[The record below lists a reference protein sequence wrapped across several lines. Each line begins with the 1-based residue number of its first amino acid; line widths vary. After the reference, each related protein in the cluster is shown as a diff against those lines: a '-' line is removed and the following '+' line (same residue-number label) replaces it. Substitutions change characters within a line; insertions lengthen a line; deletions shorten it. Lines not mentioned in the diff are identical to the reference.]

1 MRKTGGDCAFL
12 NLIMIKASEAVYG
25 NNTHDINQTLE
36 NIVYME
42 LLRRDY
48 RVCVCKSNVNEI
60 DFIAVLVNEK
70 IYIQVAYL
78 LSAEETV
85 DREFSVLETIPDNY
99 HKLVFYHFLVRTY
112 LNLKAAQL
120 LRPEVLTLQ

>member
-1 MRKTGGDCAFL
+1 MRKTGWDCAFL
-12 NLIMIKASEAVYG
+12 NLIMIKASEAVYV

-99 HKLVFYHFLVRTY
+99 HKYVISMNEIGRGR
-112 LNLKAAQL
+112 NGIKNINI
-120 LRPEVLTLQ
+120 